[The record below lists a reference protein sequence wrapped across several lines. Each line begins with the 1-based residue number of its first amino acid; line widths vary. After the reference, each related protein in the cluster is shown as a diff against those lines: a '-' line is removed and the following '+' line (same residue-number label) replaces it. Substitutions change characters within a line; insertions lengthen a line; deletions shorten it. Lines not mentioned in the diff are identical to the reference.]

1 MSPGE
6 ALTDR
11 GRLALALGGATY
23 LAAWAFGSKVLYP
36 VALGLL
42 AAFLL
47 AWLWTRLAN
56 RPLELRRSLSAGDRL
71 EGESV
76 AVTLQLAAD
85 RPLVP
90 ARWTLRE
97 RIGKLGERE
106 TPLTLG
112 GRARYVLEALPR
124 GRYVFEESRAVVE
137 DPFGLERLE
146 QPLSAQGALLV
157 YPRLVELERLFS
169 ESGSR
174 ALDGRRL
181 LLQRPS
187 GFDLHSVREYE
198 EGESLRKVH
207 WRSTARRGQ
216 LMVKELEDSPRD
228 EVAVV
233 LDADPAAVVG
243 ESFEV
248 QVRAAGS
255 ILWAHARRGRRAVLL
270 VNAGRGEQQR
280 VHSSDGDWRQALDV
294 LAAVEPEPGPPLAA
308 LLSAETNAAARALE
322 LAVVTASLPQP
333 LVERLVARA
342 LGHGTVSLVLVDT
355 ASFNGSEPRRL
366 PELLRLQAAGVAV
379 AVLRRGDDLA
389 ERLAAPDQIEAAHG

>member
-1 MSPGE
+1 M
-6 ALTDR
+6 TRR
-11 GRLALALGGATY
+11 GRLALTLGGATY
-23 LAAWAFGSKVLYP
+23 LAAWAFGSRALYP
-36 VALGLL
+36 VAFGLL
-42 AAFLL
+42 AAVLL

-56 RPLELRRSLSAGDRL
+56 RPLELRRSLSAGDRV

-76 AVTLQLAAD
+76 EVRLQLFAE

-90 ARWTLRE
+90 ARWVLRE

-106 TPLTLG
+106 TPLALG

-124 GRYVFEESRAVVE
+124 GRYVFGETRAVVE
-137 DPFGLERLE
+137 DPFGLEHIE
-146 QPLSAQGALLV
+146 QPLSAAGALLV

-169 ESGSR
+169 ESGDR

-181 LLQRPS
+181 LLRRPS

-198 EGESLRKVH
+198 QGESLRKVH

-233 LDADPAAVVG
+233 LDADPATVVG
-243 ESFEV
+243 NSFEV

-255 ILWAHARRGRRAVLL
+255 ILQAHARRGRRAVLL
-270 VNAGRGEQQR
+270 VNVGRGQQQR
-280 VHSSDGDWRQALDV
+280 VHSSDGDWRRALDL
-294 LAAVEPEPGPPLAA
+294 LAAVEPEPGPPVVA
-308 LLSAETNAAARALE
+308 LLADDSSAAARAME
-322 LAVVTASLPQP
+322 LAVVTGSLPQH

-342 LGHGTVSLVLVDT
+342 LGHGSVSLVFVDT
-355 ASFNGSEPRRL
+355 ATFNSTRPVAQRQ
-366 PELLRLQAAGVAV
+366 PDLLRLQTAGVAV
-379 AVLRRGDDLA
+379 TVLRRGDDLA
-389 ERLAAPDQIEAAHG
+389 ERLAAMRGPAEAVHA

>member
-1 MSPGE
+1 M
-6 ALTDR
+6 THR

-56 RPLELRRSLSAGDRL
+56 RPLELRRTLSAGDRV

-76 AVTLQLAAD
+76 TVSIQLAAE
-85 RPLVP
+85 RPLLP
-90 ARWTLRE
+90 ARWVLRE
-97 RIGKLGERE
+97 QIGKLGERE
-106 TPLTLG
+106 TPLMLG
-112 GRARYVLEALPR
+112 GRARYILEALPR
-124 GRYVFEESRAVVE
+124 GRYAFEDCRAVVE
-137 DPFGLERLE
+137 DPFGLERIE
-146 QPLSAQGALLV
+146 QPLSAPGALLV

-216 LMVKELEDSPRD
+216 LMVKELEDAPRD

-243 ESFEV
+243 ESFDV

-255 ILWAHARRGRRAVLL
+255 ILRAHARRGRRAVLL
-270 VNAGRGEQQR
+270 VNAASGEQRR
-280 VHSSDGDWRQALDV
+280 VHASDGDWRRALDL

-322 LAVVTASLPQP
+322 LTVVTGSLSQA

-342 LGHGTVSLVLVDT
+342 LGHGTVSLVLVDS
-355 ASFNGSEPRRL
+355 ASFNGSEPQPL
-366 PELLRLQAAGVAV
+366 PGLLRLQAAGVAV
-379 AVLRRGDDLA
+379 VVLRRGDDLA
-389 ERLAAPDQIEAAHG
+389 ERLGARDQVEAAHAN